1 LTEYSSMCKFI
12 FDFLFSYKKAHDF
25 NKEVIVRGNKI
36 KWIILLVLFT
46 FPSAFLFSQAE
57 QAQEILEKNQ
67 AGVVYLTVLGD
78 EKETVAEGSGFV
90 VEQGVM
96 ATSYLLVSQA
106 KSVTGK
112 NFKGKKVKIEGIL
125 AVDKKLNL
133 ALLKIKGKTPA
144 LSMGNSD
151 ELNMGKKVYAVG
163 ADHSGE
169 IGASEGTVRN
179 ILEIEPTKRFVE
191 TSLSVPQSFNGAPL
205 IDVNG
210 KVLGMIVFLERRLKF
225 ILPSNLMKTVQKKS
239 LVKFKNYQHEDYLAT
254 FEGAFLAGKVASLLD
269 ETGRAQNYL
278 EKVVELSPM
287 NIEPISLLA
296 SVYNRQRNYQK
307 AASAYQKVIGLDSNR
322 DDAYYQLGIVNLR
335 LGKYRDAIVPL
346 QKAVELNL
354 NYKDAHFYTGNA
366 YKELKEHA
374 KAVEAYENYLNLKPE
389 DPWEGY
395 YRLGLCRIE
404 LKQLEE
410 AITALN
416 EAAKEKPQDIKTNY
430 YLAQAYD
437 QANQYEKAEET
448 YKLLAQLSPEEADK
462 YYKAILF
469 MYDKAGNHEK
479 AIEAAKSIIELKPDS
494 MGDIYNLGLMYQ
506 KLKKYDEAI
515 KTFNEILAINP
526 ADEYSHSNIGYIYY
540 IQKKYNKSIA
550 AFKKFVELSPDNA
563 DGWFYIGICN
573 MQLKKFDAALEPLK
587 KTIELRLDYSNGNA
601 IYNLA
606 ICYLNLHDNY
616 SAKELY
622 NKLKA
627 INPQLAQKLKQHIR

>member
-1 LTEYSSMCKFI
+1 MCKFI
-12 FDFLFSYKKAHDF
+12 FYFLLSYKNAHDF

-36 KWIILLVLFT
+36 RWLILFILIF
-46 FPSAFLFSQAE
+46 FPSALIFSQTE
-57 QAQEILEKNQ
+57 QTQEILEKNQ
-67 AGVVYLTVLGD
+67 RGVVYLTVLGD

-106 KSVTGK
+106 KSMAGK

-125 AVDKKLNL
+125 AVDKNLNL

-163 ADHSGE
+163 SNELGE

-179 ILEIEPTKRFVE
+179 ILEIEITKRFIE
-191 TSLSVPQSFNGAPL
+191 TSLSVPLNFNGAPL
-205 IDVNG
+205 MDVNG
-210 KVLGMIVFLERRLKF
+210 KVLGMVVFLERTLKF

-239 LVKFKNYQHEDYLAT
+239 LVKFKDYQHEDYLAT

-269 ETGRAQNYL
+269 ETGRAQKYL
-278 EKVVELSPM
+278 EKVVKLSPM

-296 SVYNRQRNYQK
+296 SVYNRQRNYRE
-307 AASAYQKVIGLDSNR
+307 AATAYQKVIELDNNR

-335 LGKYRDAIVPL
+335 LGKYRDSIAPL
-346 QKAVELNL
+346 QQAVELNPDL
-354 NYKDAHFYTGNA
+354 KDAYFYIGNA
-366 YKELKEHA
+366 YKELKEPA

-395 YRLGLCRIE
+395 FRLGLSRIE
-404 LKQLEE
+404 LKQFEE
-410 AITALN
+410 ATTALN

-430 YLAQAYD
+430 YLAQAYEK
-437 QANQYEKAEET
+437 ANQYEKAEET
-448 YKLLAQLSPEEADK
+448 YKLLAQLSPEEADT
-462 YYKAILF
+462 YYKSILF
-469 MYDKAGNHEK
+469 MHDKAGNHEK
-479 AIEAAKSIIELKPDS
+479 AIEAARSIIELKPDS
-494 MGDIYNLGLMYQ
+494 TGDIYNLGLMYQ

-515 KTFNEILAINP
+515 KTFNEVLAMNP
-526 ADEYSHSNIGYIYY
+526 ADQYSHSNIGYIYY
-540 IQKKYNKSIA
+540 IQNKYSKSIA
-550 AFKKFVELSPDNA
+550 AFKKFVKLSPDSA

-573 MQLKKFDAALEPLK
+573 MQLKKFDAALEPLQ
-587 KTIELRLDYSNGNA
+587 KTIELQSDYSNGNA

-622 NKLKA
+622 NKLTS
-627 INPQLAQKLKQHIR
+627 INPQLAQKLKQHLR

>member
-1 LTEYSSMCKFI
+1 MCKLS
-12 FDFLFSYKKAHDF
+12 FDFSLSYKIAHDF

-36 KWIILLVLFT
+36 KWVILFT
-46 FPSAFLFSQAE
+46 LIFFPSALIFSQTE
-57 QAQEILEKNQ
+57 QTQEILEKNQ

-90 VEQGVM
+90 VEQGVI

-106 KSVTGK
+106 KSVAGK

-125 AVDKKLNL
+125 AVDKNLNL

-151 ELNMGKKVYAVG
+151 ELNIGKKVYAVG
-163 ADHSGE
+163 SNELGE

-191 TSLSVPQSFNGAPL
+191 TSLSIPQSFNGAPL
-205 IDVNG
+205 IDENG

-225 ILPSNLMKTVQKKS
+225 ILPSNLMKTVQKKN
-239 LVKFKNYQHEDYLAT
+239 LVKFKDYQQEDYLAT
-254 FEGAFLAGKVASLLD
+254 FEGAYLAGKVASLVD
-269 ETGRAQNYL
+269 ETGRAEEYL
-278 EKVVELSPM
+278 EKVVELSPV
-287 NIEPISLLA
+287 NIEAISLLA

-307 AASAYQKVIGLDSNR
+307 AASAYQKIIDLDNNR
-322 DDAYYQLGIVNLR
+322 EDAYYQLGIVNLR
-335 LGKYRDAIVPL
+335 LGKYRDAIAPL
-346 QKAVELNL
+346 QKAVELNPD
-354 NYKDAHFYTGNA
+354 YKDAHFYAGNA
-366 YKELKEHA
+366 YKELKDLP

-395 YRLGLCRIE
+395 YRLGLCRID
-404 LKQLEE
+404 LKQFEE
-410 AITALN
+410 ASRALN

-430 YLAQAYD
+430 YLAQAYEN
-437 QANQYEKAEET
+437 ANQYEKAEET
-448 YKLLAQLSPEEADK
+448 YKLLAQINPEEAAT
-462 YYKAILF
+462 YYKTILF

-494 MGDIYNLGLMYQ
+494 TGDIYNLGLMYQ
-506 KLKKYDEAI
+506 KQKKYDEAI
-515 KTFNEILAINP
+515 KAFNEVLAINP
-526 ADEYSHSNIGYIYY
+526 TDEYSNSNIGYIYY
-540 IQKKYNKSIA
+540 TQKKYLKSIA
-550 AFKKFVELSPDNA
+550 AFNKCVELFPDNA

-573 MQLKKFDAALEPLK
+573 MQIKRYESAIKPLQ
-587 KTIELRLDYSNGNA
+587 KTLELRLDYNNGNA

-606 ICYLNLHDNY
+606 IVYLNLKDNY

-622 NKLKA
+622 NKLTG
-627 INPQLAQKLKQHIR
+627 INSQLAQKLKQYLR